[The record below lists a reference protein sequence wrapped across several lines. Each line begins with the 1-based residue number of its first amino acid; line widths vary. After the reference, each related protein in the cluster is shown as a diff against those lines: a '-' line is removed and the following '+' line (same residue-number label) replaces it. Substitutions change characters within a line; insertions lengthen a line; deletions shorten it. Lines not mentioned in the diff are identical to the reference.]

1 MTGRRRAA
9 LFGFATRFGLDY
21 ARNDPFGLI
30 DHRFDLFDRADG
42 ARCQNVVWG
51 NWHGVDVKVG
61 ELRFTRGRDR
71 RRLEVHRTTKRYS
84 FAIVEFEAWLP
95 HLSIRH

>member
-1 MTGRRRAA
+1 MGYVLFGVVAVLCLASAAIRYTMTGRRRAA

-30 DHRFDLFDRADG
+30 DHRFALFDRADG

-51 NWHGVDVKVG
+51 NWHGTPG
-61 ELRFTRGRDR
+61 EGGRT
-71 RRLEVHRTTKRYS
+71 LVH
-84 FAIVEFEAWLP
+84 P
-95 HLSIRH
+95 